1 MPRTRSE
8 QSGRGVFRRWAG
20 YLWRPLELLSPTR
33 LVPGLLKLLRRPSES
48 LTARMIVLVF
58 TATVLTALLVTWASI
73 QSIHGFLSGQ
83 INERFPAL
91 LQSTE
96 QRVDLWYAQVRLDVD
111 TFVRSSTVEANL
123 DSLGKSASGE
133 EAKRAREEVEKY
145 LGYVLERFDQ
155 FAALFVLDKAGK
167 TLLWVGES
175 RELPEELRTSIAR
188 YRDARVGDML
198 LDEKGRLQLVSS
210 PVKRGERR
218 LGSLHAVLDPEA
230 LDGLLAGDELGPE
243 REIFVVGEDGRY
255 LTATRTRVVGEG
267 YGFALPDEDATPRV
281 SNYVT
286 RAGDHVVGSAV
297 RFPRFGWAIVVE
309 EQYDA
314 AFAPVFRLIRRVL
327 LWNLGIVALF
337 ALVALRIAISIV
349 RPLKAL
355 SVGAERIAQGE
366 TRVEIPDPGGV
377 DEIALLT
384 RTFNQMTDRLY
395 KHQRELQRQNEK
407 LELLSITDELTRV
420 YNHRYFHDQLPL
432 EIKRAR
438 RSEILLALVMI
449 DIDDF
454 KKLNDTFGHAA
465 GDEALRGV
473 AEVMFAQIRDT
484 DVLARYGG
492 EEFALLTLQAD
503 VGGAY
508 IVAEKIRSAVAALPV
523 TIDTRRGS
531 TEISVSVSV
540 GVSVYK
546 GDAKRLF
553 NEADRAL
560 YAAKGAGKD
569 CVVVA
574 EED

>member
-1 MPRTRSE
+1 M
-8 QSGRGVFRRWAG
+8 
-20 YLWRPLELLSPTR
+20 
-33 LVPGLLKLLRRPSES
+33 
-48 LTARMIVLVF
+48 
-58 TATVLTALLVTWASI
+58 
-73 QSIHGFLSGQ
+73 
-83 INERFPAL
+83 
-91 LQSTE
+91 
-96 QRVDLWYAQVRLDVD
+96 
-111 TFVRSSTVEANL
+111 
-123 DSLGKSASGE
+123 
-133 EAKRAREEVEKY
+133 
-145 LGYVLERFDQ
+145 
-155 FAALFVLDKAGK
+155 
-167 TLLWVGES
+167 
-175 RELPEELRTSIAR
+175 
-188 YRDARVGDML
+188 
-198 LDEKGRLQLVSS
+198 
-210 PVKRGERR
+210 
-218 LGSLHAVLDPEA
+218 
-230 LDGLLAGDELGPE
+230 
-243 REIFVVGEDGRY
+243 
-255 LTATRTRVVGEG
+255 
-267 YGFALPDEDATPRV
+267 
-281 SNYVT
+281 
-286 RAGDHVVGSAV
+286 
-297 RFPRFGWAIVVE
+297 E

-454 KKLNDTFGHAA
+454 RKLNDTFGHAA

-473 AEVMFAQIRDT
+473 AGG
-484 DVLARYGG
+484 DVRADSRHRRARALWRRGVRASDPAGG
-492 EEFALLTLQAD
+492 RRGRIHCRGED
-503 VGGAY
+503 PVRGG
-508 IVAEKIRSAVAALPV
+508 SLPV